1 MVPADKDRSI
11 PRLIGFSPELA
22 VARLEPVYKAIAESV
37 VGYAVVG
44 LVTWGLGR
52 HGFSLV
58 PI

>member
-1 MVPADKDRSI
+1 MVSATKDRSV
-11 PRLIGFSPELA
+11 PRLIGLSPALA
-22 VARLEPVYKAIAESV
+22 VAGLEPVYKAVSESV

-44 LVTWGLGR
+44 LVTWGLGG